1 VHFLKDA
8 EFEGRDMKGN
18 IDLSIVI
25 VNHNTEVHL
34 IRTLASL
41 VDRIE
46 GISYEIIVVDNASTD
61 GSVLAVKQ
69 SYPMV
74 ELVVMEH
81 NAGFARANNEGARQA
96 SGQYM
101 FILNSDTEV
110 LPGTVEKL
118 IDLKREHQ
126 DWGIVAP
133 LVFNPDGS
141 LQLSWGWDPHLHT
154 EVFLKF
160 FAEKWYRWK
169 QRRNNGLSERDVD
182 WVSGACFLIETSLY
196 REIGGFDESFFLYM
210 EDADLGKRVRQRGRK
225 IHLTSEAR
233 IIHLLGQSVARVPG
247 RRLIEAKKS
256 QLYYY
261 CKHNSRAARTVLRQY
276 LLLRFGWKWRMSRLK
291 GDTQSQAINV
301 KVLAAIKEFRCE
313 NPS

>member
-8 EFEGRDMKGN
+8 EFEDRDMKGN

-41 VDRIE
+41 VDKIE

-61 GSVLAVKQ
+61 GSVIAVKR

-74 ELVVMEH
+74 ELVIMDY

-101 FILNSDTEV
+101 LILNSDTEV
-110 LPGTVEKL
+110 PPGTVEKL
-118 IDLKREHQ
+118 IDIKREKK
-126 DWGIVAP
+126 DWGVVAP
-133 LVFNPDGS
+133 LIYNPDGS

-169 QRRNNGLSERDVD
+169 QRRKNGLSDRDVD
-182 WVSGACFLIETSLY
+182 WVSGACFLIETNLY

-233 IIHLLGQSVARVPG
+233 IIHLLGQSVAGVPG

-261 CKHNSRAARTVLRQY
+261 CKHNSRAARAILRQY
-276 LLLRFGWKWRMSRLK
+276 LLLRFGWKWWMSRLK
-291 GDTQSQAINV
+291 GDPQSQVINV
-301 KVLAAIKEFRCE
+301 KVLAAIKEFHCE